1 MTDTFDYIT
10 RFVVIVFGYCCA
22 VLAAGYFLA
31 AVLYGQFDLNALLRH
46 DVDGNA
52 AFNPF
57 VGNWGSEGFQA
68 ALHLGGFFFAGIA
81 GAFSFFPALG
91 MVIYS
96 ETKPVTS
103 SLFYCVGGLLI
114 SLFAMISIGL
124 FTWQMETIDSFSV
137 MLYTTVACS
146 GIVGGFVYW
155 LIAGRKAGRFLARPA
170 E

>member
-1 MTDTFDYIT
+1 
-10 RFVVIVFGYCCA
+10 
-22 VLAAGYFLA
+22 
-31 AVLYGQFDLNALLRH
+31 
-46 DVDGNA
+46 
-52 AFNPF
+52 
-57 VGNWGSEGFQA
+57 
-68 ALHLGGFFFAGIA
+68 
-81 GAFSFFPALG
+81 

-124 FTWQMETIDSFSV
+124 FTWQMEPIDSFSV

-155 LIAGRKAGRFLARPA
+155 LIAGRKAGRLLARPA